1 MKSRRGL
8 PQGMSL
14 GVYMGN
20 EDSFNFQAT
29 WNIVKRLADAISHPA
44 LAVAE
49 LIKNAY
55 DADASEVL
63 INMKE
68 AMGSNPDNC
77 KIVISDNGHGMT
89 KKDIQTKWSNIGVS
103 ANTSEPF
110 STKGRSKQGG
120 KGLGR
125 FGAWKLGQKVTIATR
140 SENNPIYALTIDFSQ
155 HSPETP
161 LEEVMSPILTDPPAF
176 RNMFPDGATGTY
188 IYVEKFNETMTKV
201 SDLQLIQ
208 RNTQT
213 LLNPFEPQSDF
224 NIILQLPRKFDKWED
239 FDFQQIT
246 NQALYK
252 FEVAID
258 PRGQS
263 VEGVYTDNNPWSKFY
278 KEEERIYIPTSDM
291 LGGEKCQIGAVKVWI
306 YHFRKHVSYRKLWPT
321 TNLGVLSKEDYNE
334 RICGFRLYKDGV
346 RVFPYGEPG
355 NDWLELDS
363 KNYSESS
370 GKWFSNSQI
379 VAAARFD
386 MNTNKDAII
395 DKSNR
400 EGLEETIGKAQ
411 LFKILQQLVKKMRA
425 RVNKDYPSEQP
436 SYLKAPSFD
445 YGSYSLKVGQ
455 ETNLNVRNT
464 GGDITKNYSV
474 TKGRLPKGMSLD
486 SKTGTVSGAPFTN
499 TEDELEIEITAG
511 NNQGNHTATLTLSE
525 IREAPAP
532 MSASTGGN
540 QEIGRTSPTFTGNSG
555 IRSPEDVTSLSDLDS
570 SISQFAN
577 KVNLLPKM
585 QGNHQKKKL
594 LEELKKQINEIL
606 EHDDFDFIS

>member
-1 MKSRRGL
+1 MD
-8 PQGMSL
+8 
-14 GVYMGN
+14 N
-20 EDSFNFQAT
+20 DDSFNFQAT

-68 AMGSNPDNC
+68 AMGSNLENC
-77 KIVISDNGHGMT
+77 RMVVSDNGHGMT
-89 KKDIQTKWSNIGVS
+89 KKDLQTKWSNIGVS
-103 ANTSEPF
+103 VNTSEPF
-110 STKGRSKQGG
+110 SRKGRSRQGG

-140 SENNPIYALTIDFSQ
+140 SKNNPIYALTIDFSQ

-224 NIILQLPRKFDKWED
+224 NIILQLPKKFEKWED

-246 NQALYK
+246 SQALYK

-263 VEGVYTDNNPWSKFY
+263 IEGTYVNNNPYSKFY
-278 KEEERIYIPTSDM
+278 EEQERVHIATTDL

-306 YHFRKHVSYRKLWPT
+306 YHFSKASGYKKLWPT
-321 TNLGVLSKEDYNE
+321 TNLGLLSKEDYNE

-355 NDWLELDS
+355 NDWLQLDYMQNRQRS
-363 KNYSESS
+363 VD
-370 GKWFSNSQI
+370 WFSNTQI

-386 MNTNKDAII
+386 MNTNKGTIV

-400 EGLEETIGKAQ
+400 EGLEETKGKKQ
-411 LFKILQQLVKKMRA
+411 LFNILQQLVKIMRA
-425 RVNKDYPSEQP
+425 KVNKDYPSEQP
-436 SYLKAPSFD
+436 SHLKAPNFD
-445 YGSYSLKVGQ
+445 YGSFSLTVGQ
-455 ETNLNVRNT
+455 DVNMIVRNT

-474 TKGRLPKGMSLD
+474 TKGKLPKGMSLD
-486 SKTGTVSGAPFTN
+486 TRTGTVSGAPLTSSLN
-499 TEDELEIEITAG
+499 EVEIEITAG
-511 NNQGNHTATLTLSE
+511 NNQGNHTATLIISE
-525 IREAPAP
+525 INDAPAP
-532 MSASTGGN
+532 APIGGTTGVN
-540 QEIGRTSPTFTGNSG
+540 QGKGWTAPTSPENSG
-555 IRSPEDVTSLSDLDS
+555 TQPPMKPTNISDLDR

-577 KVNLLPKM
+577 KVNRLPNV
-585 QGNHQKKKL
+585 QQISQKKKL
-594 LEELKKQINEIL
+594 LEDLKKHIDEIL
-606 EHDDFDFIS
+606 EHEDFFSP

>member
-1 MKSRRGL
+1 
-8 PQGMSL
+8 
-14 GVYMGN
+14 
-20 EDSFNFQAT
+20 
-29 WNIVKRLADAISHPA
+29 
-44 LAVAE
+44 
-49 LIKNAY
+49 
-55 DADASEVL
+55 
-63 INMKE
+63 
-68 AMGSNPDNC
+68 
-77 KIVISDNGHGMT
+77 
-89 KKDIQTKWSNIGVS
+89 
-103 ANTSEPF
+103 
-110 STKGRSKQGG
+110 
-120 KGLGR
+120 
-125 FGAWKLGQKVTIATR
+125 
-140 SENNPIYALTIDFSQ
+140 
-155 HSPETP
+155 
-161 LEEVMSPILTDPPAF
+161 
-176 RNMFPDGATGTY
+176 
-188 IYVEKFNETMTKV
+188 
-201 SDLQLIQ
+201 
-208 RNTQT
+208 
-213 LLNPFEPQSDF
+213 
-224 NIILQLPRKFDKWED
+224 
-239 FDFQQIT
+239 
-246 NQALYK
+246 
-252 FEVAID
+252 
-258 PRGQS
+258 
-263 VEGVYTDNNPWSKFY
+263 
-278 KEEERIYIPTSDM
+278 M

-411 LFKILQQLVKKMRA
+411 LFKILQQLVKNMRA

-436 SYLKAPSFD
+436 SYLMAPSFD

-474 TKGRLPKGMSLD
+474 TRGRLPKGMSLD
-486 SKTGTVSGAPFTN
+486 SKTGTVSGAPFTS

-540 QEIGRTSPTFTGNSG
+540 QEIGHTSPTFTGNSG

>member
-1 MKSRRGL
+1 MDSD
-8 PQGMSL
+8 
-14 GVYMGN
+14 
-20 EDSFNFQAT
+20 DSFNFQAT

-49 LIKNAY
+49 LMKNAY

-68 AMGSNPDNC
+68 AMGANPENC
-77 KIVISDNGHGMT
+77 KMVISDNGHGMT
-89 KKDIQTKWSNIGVS
+89 KEDIQTKWSNIGISV
-103 ANTSEPF
+103 NTSEPF
-110 STKGRSKQGG
+110 SAKGRSKQGG

-140 SENNPIYALTIDFSQ
+140 SKNNPIYALTIDFSK

-161 LEEVMSPILTDPPAF
+161 LEQVMSPILTDPPAF
-176 RNMFPDGATGTY
+176 QNMFPGESTGTF
-188 IYVEKFNETMTKV
+188 ILIEKFNETMTKV

-224 NIILQLPRKFDKWED
+224 NIILQLPRKFEKWED

-246 NQALYK
+246 EQALYK
-252 FEVAID
+252 FEVTID
-258 PRGQS
+258 PRGQT
-263 VEGVYTDNNPWSKFY
+263 VEGTYTDNNAYSKYFG
-278 KEEERIYIPTSDM
+278 EEERIHIPTTD
-291 LGGEKCQIGAVKVWI
+291 LLDGEKCQIGAVKVWI
-306 YHFRKHVSYRKLWPT
+306 YHFRKHTGYKKLWPT
-321 TNLGVLSKEDYNE
+321 TNLGVLSKEDYNQ

-370 GKWFSNSQI
+370 SKWFSNSQI

-386 MNTNKDAII
+386 MNTNKGVIV

-411 LFKILQQLVKKMRA
+411 LFKILQQLVKIMRTK
-425 RVNKDYPSEQP
+425 VNKDYPSEQP
-436 SYLKAPSFD
+436 SHLKAPDFD
-445 YGSYSLKVGQ
+445 YGNFSLTVGQ
-455 ETNLNVRNT
+455 RINLVVRNT

-474 TKGRLPKGMSLD
+474 TKGRLPKGMLLD
-486 SKTGTVSGAPFTN
+486 SKTGTVSGAPFASSQ
-499 TEDELEIEITAG
+499 EELIIEITSG
-511 NNQGNHTATLTLSE
+511 NNQGNHTAELTLSE
-525 IREAPAP
+525 IRDVQPSQSFQPGRIVNPETEYSTNSVLAPSSEDFPIDQTDNSELDRAI
-532 MSASTGGN
+532 T
-540 QEIGRTSPTFTGNSG
+540 QFTK
-555 IRSPEDVTSLSDLDS
+555 
-570 SISQFAN
+570 
-577 KVNLLPKM
+577 KVNLL
-585 QGNHQKKKL
+585 QGINRVSEKKKL
-594 LEELKKQINEIL
+594 FIDLKKHIDAIL
-606 EHDDFDFIS
+606 EHDEFA